1 MPGRPLLRHLA
12 ALIEERG
19 GEEYI
24 FDLIILGTP
33 IREIAKLF
41 INPSTNKSYNTGT
54 LYHWRNLGGEE
65 RKAKWREAIKLASHS
80 MVEEAGD
87 ILDEAAKDPFLSS
100 PRATIA
106 RERAKH
112 RLWRA
117 SKANR
122 EEYGETPAQQT
133 FVNVE
138 NLHLQA
144 LQQGGTAGQISAETE
159 DEISALPPETVEADF
174 EVLDDGPEAGEE
186 FSCVEG
192 DDGDDISELLEP
204 AANPLSVSEA

>member
-1 MPGRPLLRHLA
+1 MPRPLLRHLE
-12 ALIEERG
+12 ALIEELG

-41 INPSTNKSYNTGT
+41 INPKTQKPYNTGT

-65 RKAKWREAIKLASHS
+65 RKRKWSEAIKLAFHG

-87 ILDEAAKDPFLSS
+87 ILDDAAKDPFLTS

-117 SKANR
+117 GKANR
-122 EEYGETPAQQT
+122 EDYGETPAQQT
-133 FVNVE
+133 FLTVE

-144 LQQGGTAGQISAETE
+144 LQAEGTAGQISAETDSDTPTLLAE
-159 DEISALPPETVEADF
+159 PVEAEF
-174 EVLDDGPEAGEE
+174 EVLDEGTEAVDE
-186 FSCVEG
+186 FPTVE
-192 DDGDDISELLEP
+192 DDAGDDISELLEP
-204 AANPLSVSEA
+204 TPVLLSTSLA